1 MALFL
6 VTSRQTIYEQTEV
19 EAENEQQAL
28 EIAFV
33 ECGELDW
40 HTVDAEDFEPIN
52 AFEII
57 EEA

>member
-6 VTSRQTIYEQTEV
+6 VTARQTVYEQTEV

-33 ECGELDW
+33 ECGDLDW

-52 AFEII
+52 AIKL
-57 EEA
+57 EED

>member
-33 ECGELDW
+33 ECGELNW
-40 HTVDAEDFEPIN
+40 HIVDAEDFEPIE
-52 AFEII
+52 AIKL

>member
-6 VTSRQTIYEQTEV
+6 VTSRQTVYEQTEI

-40 HTVDAEDFEPIN
+40 HTVDAEDFECISAN
-52 AFEII
+52 KI
-57 EEA
+57 EED

>member
-33 ECGELDW
+33 DCGDLDW
-40 HTVDAEDFEPIN
+40 HTVDAEDFEPIE
-52 AFEII
+52 AFKL
-57 EEA
+57 EEE

>member
-6 VTSRQTIYEQTEV
+6 VTARQTVYEQTEV
-19 EAENEQQAL
+19 EAENEQEAL

-40 HTVDAEDFEPIN
+40 HTVDAEDFEPIK
-52 AFEII
+52 AIKL
-57 EEA
+57 EED

>member
-33 ECGELDW
+33 ECGEFEW
-40 HTVDAEDFEPIN
+40 HTIDAADFEPIE
-52 AFEII
+52 AIKL